1 MNNGANT
8 MIDYMVRD
16 LLWNDY
22 LVFQTEMEAR
32 DYVANE
38 LADNS
43 DYNEDSFIIFK
54 RERIA

>member
-1 MNNGANT
+1 

-22 LVFQTEMEAR
+22 LVFQTEEEAR
-32 DYVANE
+32 DWVANAM
-38 LADNS
+38 ADNS
-43 DYNEDSFIIFK
+43 DYGENDFIIFK

>member
-1 MNNGANT
+1 

-16 LLWNDY
+16 VLWNDY
-22 LVFQTEMEAR
+22 AVFATEMEAR
-32 DYVANE
+32 DYVALA

-43 DYNEDSFIIFK
+43 DYSESDFIIYK

>member
-1 MNNGANT
+1 

-16 LLWNDY
+16 TLWNDY
-22 LVFQTEMEAR
+22 RVFKTEEEAR
-32 DYVANE
+32 NYVATT

-43 DYNEDSFIIFK
+43 DYNESDLIIYK